1 MRIFQGIAFKST
13 QTYMEI
19 FKSVL
24 LYLSHTHQAKI
35 YLVYNREEFPN
46 KRGKKHISNKIEE
59 RTWNENY

>member
-24 LYLSHTHQAKI
+24 LYLSHTHQAKK
-35 YLVYNREEFPN
+35 YLVYN
-46 KRGKKHISNKIEE
+46 KRGIPK
-59 RTWNENY
+59 